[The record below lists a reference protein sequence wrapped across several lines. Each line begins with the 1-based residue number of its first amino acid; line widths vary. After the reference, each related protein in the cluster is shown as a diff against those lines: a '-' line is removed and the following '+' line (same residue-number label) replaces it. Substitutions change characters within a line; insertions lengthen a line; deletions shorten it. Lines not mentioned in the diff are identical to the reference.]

1 MTRAAR
7 RLLVTG
13 GLAVFFF
20 FAYLTA
26 IRLAFMLVYFAV
38 MLLAVC
44 YGWTRLTS
52 RGLTVTRDAHDGAYE
67 VGQEFHEHLEVSN
80 SSIVGVPWVVVED
93 RSGIPGY
100 DASRVFSLAGHGSR
114 RWTTN
119 GRFTRRGRY
128 ALGPIRVTTGDPF
141 GFFQRTHAASVEAA
155 ITVYPKLVD
164 VTEFLPGS
172 MYSSG
177 EARVFGRY
185 TDAPPDALGIREHDP
200 ADGFNR
206 IHWPSTARLGRPMS
220 RSFER
225 YEGADTLVILDL
237 AVGVHRGH
245 DGESTLEFGVSLAAS
260 VAMAAL
266 QRGQSLGLRCNDA
279 AGTTFRSASGPSQ
292 LRRIL
297 DFLAVAQA
305 SGASGLEAMLL
316 SGSAARSTQQSVV
329 VITPAGPATW
339 VDMLAHAGDRGR
351 RTTILHLGRE
361 GGGDPRVRL
370 LGEMTW
376 WELGTGRLGPASLR
390 RAS

>member
-1 MTRAAR
+1 MLR

-13 GLAVFFF
+13 GLAVLLF

-26 IRLAFMLVYFAV
+26 IRLAFTLAYFAL

-44 YGWTRLTS
+44 WAWTRLAS
-52 RGLTVTRDAHDGAYE
+52 RGLAVTREAHEGAYE
-67 VGQEFHEHLEVSN
+67 VGQEFRERLDVHNASL
-80 SSIVGVPWVVVED
+80 VGIPWVVVED

-100 DASRVFSLAGHGSR
+100 DASRVFSLAGRGSR
-114 RWTTN
+114 RWTSQ
-119 GRFTRRGRY
+119 GRFTRRGRF

-141 GFFQRTHAASVEAA
+141 GFFQRTHTAAVEAA
-155 ITVYPKLVD
+155 ITVYPRLVD
-164 VTEFLPGS
+164 VTAYLPGS
-172 MYSSG
+172 THSSG

-200 ADGFNR
+200 SDGFNR

-237 AVGVHRGH
+237 ALGVHRGTG
-245 DGESTLEFGVSLAAS
+245 DESTLEYAVTLAAS

-266 QRGQSLGLRCNDA
+266 QKGQSIAMRCNDA
-279 AGTTFRSASGPSQ
+279 AGTRFPAGSGPAH

-297 DFLAVAQA
+297 EFLAVARA
-305 SGASGLEAMLL
+305 SGTASLESVL
-316 SGSAARSTQQSVV
+316 SGSTGRASQQSLVV
-329 VITPAGPATW
+329 VTPSAPGRW
-339 VDMLAHAGDRGR
+339 VDTLAHSGDRGR
-351 RTTILHLGRE
+351 RTTILHVGH
-361 GGGDPRVRL
+361 GTGTDPRVRM

-376 WELGTGRLGPASLR
+376 WDLGLAGEPAVTGFAS
-390 RAS
+390 

>member
-1 MTRAAR
+1 MTRAVR

-13 GLAVFFF
+13 GIAVLFF

-38 MLLAVC
+38 MVVAASWA
-44 YGWTRLTS
+44 WTRLAS
-52 RGLTVTRDAHDGAYE
+52 RGLTVTREAQEGAYE
-67 VGQEFHEHLEVSN
+67 VGQEFRERLDVHNASV
-80 SSIVGVPWVVVED
+80 VGVPWVVVED

-100 DASRVFSLAGHGSR
+100 DASRVFSLGGRGSR
-114 RWTTN
+114 RWTSQ
-119 GRFTRRGRY
+119 GEFTRRGRF

-141 GFFQRTHAASVEAA
+141 GFFQRTRTAAVETA
-155 ITVYPKLVD
+155 ITVYPRLVD
-164 VTEFLPGS
+164 VTEYLPGS
-172 MYSSG
+172 AHSSG

-237 AVGVHRGH
+237 GLGVHSGQG
-245 DGESTLEFGVSLAAS
+245 DESTLEYAVSLAAS
-260 VAMAAL
+260 VGVAAL
-266 QRGQSLGLRCNDA
+266 QRGQSVGMRCNDA
-279 AGTTFRSASGPSQ
+279 ARTTFSSGSGPAH

-297 DFLAVAQA
+297 EFLAVAQA
-305 SGASGLEAMLL
+305 SGSGGLQTLL
-316 SGSAARSTQQSVV
+316 TGSPGRAAQQSVV
-329 VITPAGPATW
+329 VITPAAAGTW
-339 VDMLAHAGDRGR
+339 VDALAFNGNRGR
-351 RTTILHLGRE
+351 RTTILHLGGEAE
-361 GGGDPRVRL
+361 GPRLRL

-376 WELGTGRLGPASLR
+376 WELATGGRAPVTAR

>member
-1 MTRAAR
+1 MSRALR
-7 RLLVTG
+7 RLLVSG
-13 GLAVFFF
+13 GIAVLLF

-38 MLLAVC
+38 LLIAVC
-44 YGWTRLTS
+44 WGWTRVAS
-52 RGLTVTRDAHDGAYE
+52 RGLTVTREAHEGAYE
-67 VGQEFHEHLEVSN
+67 VGQEFRERLEVHNASV
-80 SSIVGVPWVVVED
+80 VGIPWVVVED

-100 DASRVFSLAGHGSR
+100 DASRVFSLAGHGAR
-114 RWTTN
+114 RWVSQ

-128 ALGPIRVTTGDPF
+128 PLGPIRVTNGDPF
-141 GFFQRTHAASVEAA
+141 GFFQRTHTTAVDAA
-155 ITVYPKLVD
+155 ITVYPRLVE
-164 VTEFLPGS
+164 VTDFLPGS
-172 MYSSG
+172 MQSSG

-200 ADGFNR
+200 SDGFNR

-237 AVGVHRGH
+237 AVGVHRGQGS
-245 DGESTLEFGVSLAAS
+245 DSTLEYAVSLAAS

-266 QRGQSLGLRCNDA
+266 QRGQSIGMRCNDGAATSFVA
-279 AGTTFRSASGPSQ
+279 AGGPAH

-297 DFLAVAQA
+297 EFLAVAQA
-305 SGASGLEAMLL
+305 SGSTGLEALIAH
-316 SGSAARSTQQSVV
+316 STGRAAQQSVV
-329 VITPAGPATW
+329 VITPAAPGPW
-339 VDMLAHAGDRGR
+339 VDTLVQNGDRGR
-351 RTTILHLGRE
+351 RTTILHLGPG

-376 WELGTGRLGPASLR
+376 WELGTGGLDQVPLR